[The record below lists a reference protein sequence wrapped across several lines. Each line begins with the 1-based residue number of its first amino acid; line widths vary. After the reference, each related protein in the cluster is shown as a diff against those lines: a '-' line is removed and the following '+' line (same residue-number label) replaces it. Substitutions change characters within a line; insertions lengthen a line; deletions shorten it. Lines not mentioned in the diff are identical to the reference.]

1 MLSLYSNY
9 LSHSHTLSVFSPKL
23 STPLSFSPTHHWLH
37 LRHYPSPA
45 PPFTGAIHH
54 QLHLRFFFFG
64 NTPLLLSAPPFLGHL
79 HCHQLIHR
87 FLVLIFFSP
96 LLPSGLPIWVFASFG
111 SSVATFVGC
120 RRWLG
125 QIVGR
130 GGGSW
135 WRRVGS

>member
-54 QLHLRFFFFG
+54 QLHLRFFFFFG

-87 FLVLIFFSP
+87 LLVLFFFFP
-96 LLPSGLPIWVFASFG
+96 FYCQVGYLFGFLLRLDLA
-111 SSVATFVGC
+111 
-120 RRWLG
+120 WLLLWAAVDG
-125 QIVGR
+125 WDR
-130 GGGSW
+130 L
-135 WRRVGS
+135 

>member
-54 QLHLRFFFFG
+54 QLHLRFFFFFFG

-87 FLVLIFFSP
+87 FLVLIFFP
-96 LLPSGLPIWVFASFG
+96 LYCQVGYQFGFLLRLGLA
-111 SSVATFVGC
+111 
-120 RRWLG
+120 WLLLWAAVDG
-125 QIVGR
+125 WDR
-130 GGGSW
+130 L
-135 WRRVGS
+135 